1 MTKDQLLEWVQQEQ
15 EMVAKLKDNNLDSPY
30 DVEEFLYL
38 VEKFIKELE

>member
-1 MTKDQLLEWVQQEQ
+1 MTKQELLEWLEQEQ
-15 EMVAKLKDNNLDSPY
+15 EQLAKLKDNGFDNPY

>member
-1 MTKDQLLEWVQQEQ
+1 MTKEKLLEWVQQEQ
-15 EMVAKLKDNNLDSPY
+15 EMVAKLKDNGCNSPY

>member
-1 MTKDQLLEWVQQEQ
+1 MTKEQLLSWVQQEQ
-15 EMVAKLKDNNLDSPY
+15 EQLAKLKDNGFDNPY